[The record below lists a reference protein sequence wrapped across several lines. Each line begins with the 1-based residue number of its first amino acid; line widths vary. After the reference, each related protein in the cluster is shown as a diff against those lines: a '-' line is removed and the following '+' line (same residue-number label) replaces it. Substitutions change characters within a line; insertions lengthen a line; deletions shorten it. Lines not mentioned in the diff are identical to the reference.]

1 MAVYGFPFRPGDR
14 VLTARAE
21 YVSNVVA
28 LLQLQRRHGIEIVLI
43 DDDEHGQVSLD
54 HLGKELSD
62 GAAMVALT
70 HVPTSG
76 GLVNPAAEVGELC
89 RRHGALYVLDAC
101 QSAGQVPLDVGTIGC
116 DVLSATGR
124 KYLRGPRGVGFLYAG
139 PRALERIEPPLLDL
153 RAADWTADGEY
164 RVRADARRFET
175 WETNYAAKLGLGA
188 AVDHALAVGVERSW
202 PRVEALGA
210 QLREGLAAV
219 AGVHVHDKGPVRCG
233 IVTFTVDGM
242 TAPEVTDEL
251 RREGINTSVSPVEYA
266 RLDLG
271 ARGLAAVVRASVHYY
286 NTEDEIDLVV
296 DAVARARGGSRVASG
311 IGSDG

>member
-1 MAVYGFPFRPGDR
+1 
-14 VLTARAE
+14 
-21 YVSNVVA
+21 
-28 LLQLQRRHGIEIVLI
+28 
-43 DDDEHGQVSLD
+43 
-54 HLGKELSD
+54 
-62 GAAMVALT
+62 MVALT

-89 RRHGALYVLDAC
+89 RRHGAVYVLDAC

-210 QLREGLAAV
+210 QLREGLTAV

-286 NTEDEIDLVV
+286 NTEDEVDLVV
-296 DAVARARGGSRVASG
+296 DAVARAGDGARGTRRRTG
-311 IGSDG
+311 DGARRRR